1 MQTEAVEVMTGPAV
15 QVYRAAV
22 FCFFS
27 FFLFFRH
34 SRVKLVHFANERPA
48 GVLPVHPRGHPDACR
63 VQIPV

>member
-1 MQTEAVEVMTGPAV
+1 MQTEAVQVMTGPAV

-22 FCFFS
+22 FFF

-48 GVLPVHPRGHPDACR
+48 GVLTVHPRGHTDACR